1 MAQTVYTFHYADG
14 RSEHNE
20 ETIYGAKSRED
31 AIARFKAR
39 HSKASKLVIL
49 KVKEDVSKT
58 TYEIVTDRILDQMSK
73 GVIPWQRP
81 WHGVMDGAISYMTG
95 RPYSLLNQMLL
106 GRPGEYLTFNQIHDL
121 GGHIKKGAKAGMVT
135 FVKTCLKNRGES
147 PSIPDDDDESTP
159 EVERYRM
166 LRFYNVFHIE
176 DTEGIKSRIKEVKRP
191 AVNPIEA
198 AEDIVNGYVS
208 RTSLKLSV
216 RASNKAYYS
225 PTLDEVVVPLLE
237 QYDAP
242 EEYYS
247 TLFHELTHSTGHKT
261 RLDREEGMHNMFGDH
276 LYSKEE
282 LVAEIGA
289 AMLCDRAGIE
299 SEKAFR
305 NSVGYLQSWAERLK
319 NDDHLIVN
327 AAAKAEKAAKFIL
340 NIREENNDSQN

>member
-1 MAQTVYTFHYADG
+1 MASVVYSFHFSDNG
-14 RSEHNE
+14 SEHNE

-39 HSKASKLVIL
+39 HAKAGELVIH
-49 KVKEDVSKT
+49 KVKEDVRRT
-58 TYEIVTDRILDQMSK
+58 TYEIVTDRILEQMSK

-81 WHGVMDGAISYMTG
+81 WHGVLDGAVSYSTG

-106 GRPGEYLTFNQIHDL
+106 GRPGEYLTFNQIHEL
-121 GGHIKKGAKAGMVT
+121 GGRIRKGAKAGMVT
-135 FVKTCLKNRGES
+135 FVKTCLKNRGDS
-147 PSIPDDDDESTP
+147 STIPDDDDESTP

-176 DTEGIKSRIKEVKRP
+176 DTEGIKSRVKETKRP
-191 AVNPIEA
+191 QIEPISA
-198 AEDIVNGYVS
+198 AEEIVSGYVT
-208 RTSLKLSV
+208 RTNLSLSV
-216 RASNKAYYS
+216 ERSNKAYYS
-225 PTLDEVVVPLLE
+225 PTLDKVVVPLLE

-247 TLFHELTHSTGHKT
+247 TLFHELTHSTGHKS

-276 LYSKEE
+276 QYSKEE

-305 NSVGYLQSWAERLK
+305 NSVGYLQSWMEKLK

-340 NIREENNDSQN
+340 NISEETTNV

>member
-1 MAQTVYTFHYADG
+1 MAQSVYTFYYSDG
-14 RSEHNE
+14 RSKHNE

-31 AIARFKAR
+31 AMARFKAR
-39 HSKASKLVIL
+39 HTKASKLVIN
-49 KVKEDVSKT
+49 KVKEDVRRT
-58 TYEIVTDRILDQMSK
+58 TYEIVTDRILEQMSK

-81 WHGVMDGAISYMTG
+81 WHGVLDGAVSYSTG

-106 GRPGEYLTFNQIHDL
+106 GRPGEYLTFNQIHEL
-121 GGHIKKGAKAGMVT
+121 GGRIRKGAKAGMVT
-135 FVKTCLKNRGES
+135 FVKTCLKNRGDDA
-147 PSIPDDDDESTP
+147 SIPDDDDENTP

-176 DTEGIKSRIKEVKRP
+176 DTEGIKSRIKEVVKP
-191 AVNPIEA
+191 SISPIQS
-198 AEDIVNGYVS
+198 AEEIVNGYVA
-208 RTSLKLSV
+208 RTNLKLSI
-216 RASNKAYYS
+216 RKSNKAYYS
-225 PTLDEVVVPLLE
+225 PPLDEVVVPLLE

-247 TLFHELTHSTGHKT
+247 TLFHELTHSTGHKS

-276 LYSKEE
+276 QYSKEE

-305 NSVGYLQSWAERLK
+305 NSVGYLQSWMEKLK

-340 NIREENNDSQN
+340 NISEETTNV